1 MGTEIEKKY
10 RLTPGAVEQLRQ
22 RLREVGATRHG
33 EEFEENTLYGG
44 QGLDPRSR
52 ILRVRRVG
60 DRAIL
65 TYKERFASDS
75 AIKHQRE
82 DETGVEDVGALAT
95 ILDALG
101 YRPAL
106 VYEKRRETWQVANV
120 ELVIDQLPFGL
131 FMEIEG
137 GDKSITEA
145 EKLLSL
151 SETEAEHAT
160 YPELTRRHG
169 TKRGDVI
176 EARFGVGD
184 KAGG

>member
-1 MGTEIEKKY
+1 
-10 RLTPGAVEQLRQ
+10 
-22 RLREVGATRHG
+22 
-33 EEFEENTLYGG
+33 
-44 QGLDPRSR
+44 
-52 ILRVRRVG
+52 
-60 DRAIL
+60 
-65 TYKERFASDS
+65 
-75 AIKHQRE
+75 
-82 DETGVEDVGALAT
+82 VEDVGALAT